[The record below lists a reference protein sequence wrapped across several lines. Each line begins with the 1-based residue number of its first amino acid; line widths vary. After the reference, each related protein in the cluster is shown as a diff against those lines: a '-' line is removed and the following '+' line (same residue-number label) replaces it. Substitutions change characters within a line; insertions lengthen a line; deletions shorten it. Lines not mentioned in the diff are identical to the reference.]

1 MKNVVLA
8 AGYAT
13 RMYPLTENFPKPLL
27 PVGSSTILD
36 KMLEDVD
43 ALEDID
49 EHIIVTNHRFI
60 GIFEDWRLDAVKR
73 YAKPI
78 RLIDDGSTSND
89 NRIGAVGDLVAA
101 IRKFDIRDDILVAAA
116 DNLLDF
122 SLASLVDF
130 FKEKGTAVIFYYD
143 EPDEVRLHR
152 CGVICMDEDGRV
164 TDMEEKPA
172 EPKSHHVTPPFYIYG
187 AKDLPL
193 ILDAI
198 ENGCQWDAPGNLA
211 GYISRVSVL
220 HAMKMPGKRLDIG
233 SLEGYRAISGQN

>member
-1 MKNVVLA
+1 MKNIVLA

-36 KMLEDVD
+36 RMMEDVD
-43 ALEDID
+43 ALDVID

-60 GIFEDWRLDAVKR
+60 HIFEEWLEQAKLR

-78 RLIDDGSTSND
+78 KLLDDGSTSND
-89 NRIGAVGDLVAA
+89 NRIGAVGDLVSA
-101 IRKFDIRDDILVAAA
+101 IRKFDINDDILVAAA

-122 SLASLVDF
+122 SLSSLVEF
-130 FKEKGTAVIFYYD
+130 FKEKKTAVIFYYD

-164 TDMEEKPA
+164 TDMAEKPA

-187 AKDLPL
+187 AKDIPL
-193 ILDAI
+193 ILGAI

-211 GYISRVSVL
+211 GYISRTSAL
-220 HAMKMPGKRLDIG
+220 HAMRMPGTRQDIG
-233 SLEGYRAISGQN
+233 SLEGYRAISGQK